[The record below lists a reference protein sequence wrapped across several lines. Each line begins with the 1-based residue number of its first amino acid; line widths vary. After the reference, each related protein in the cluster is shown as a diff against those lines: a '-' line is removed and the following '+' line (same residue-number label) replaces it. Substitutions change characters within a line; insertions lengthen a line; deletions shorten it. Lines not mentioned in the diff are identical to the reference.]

1 MGYYVQNT
9 VTRDENSGT
18 DAVLLFF
25 TTCSNTTWHLFIY
38 DSPTDIA
45 EFYIPASLLGP
56 EVYGKVI
63 MTEEDAHLVIGEHSH
78 DFLSR
83 GRYTLQRDPCELTFL
98 FEEDEAFC
106 TAICRALDTL
116 KRHQLA
122 QAEEEEKF
130 APFCIATP
138 LCV

>member
-1 MGYYVQNT
+1 MSYNVCNT

-25 TTCSNTTWHLFIY
+25 TTCSNITWELFIY
-38 DSPTDIA
+38 DSATDIA
-45 EFYIPASLLGP
+45 EFFIPASLLGP
-56 EVYGKVI
+56 AVYGKVI

-83 GRYTLQRDPCELTFL
+83 GRYTLQRDPCDLTFL
-98 FEEDEAFC
+98 FEEDPAFC

-116 KRHQLA
+116 KRHQLSKE
-122 QAEEEEKF
+122 EEEEKF
-130 APFCIATP
+130 IPGFMIAIP
-138 LCV
+138 L